1 MATASMNLKFTPE
14 VKAEFDSI
22 AKKLGITPTAAINIF
37 VRQFIDHRG
46 FPFSVT
52 ISEER
57 ERRFAEEM
65 DRRFDEIEAGLGEKH
80 DLIEVGV

>member
-1 MATASMNLKFTPE
+1 MATVSMNLKFTPE

-22 AKKLGITPTAAINIF
+22 SKRLGITPTAAINIF

-52 ISEER
+52 LSEDK
-57 ERRFAEEM
+57 ERRFAKEM
-65 DRRFDEIEAGLGEKH
+65 DRRFDEIEAGLGERH
-80 DLIEVGV
+80 DLIEGV

>member
-1 MATASMNLKFTPE
+1 MATVSMNLKLDSE
-14 VKAEFDSI
+14 VKEKFDSI

-52 ISEER
+52 LSEDK
-57 ERRFAEEM
+57 ERRFAQEM
-65 DRRFDEIEAGLGEKH
+65 DRRFKEIKAGLGEKH
-80 DLIEVGV
+80 DLIEDRR